1 MNRTIKT
8 LIVDDERLNR
18 EELIYLLN
26 NFPSIEIVGQAN
38 SGEACIME
46 AMKKKPDLIFLDVE
60 MPEMD
65 GMETAAALKELKNS
79 PLIVFA
85 TAYPQFAVQAFR
97 YEAIDYLLKPYDEK
111 QLEQTI
117 ARIEKTLSYVVEK
130 EQDVANKLG
139 IENEEG
145 VIYVDPTEILYFQSV
160 DKQVKIVTKSNVFF
174 SKKTLKDLEKRLSTF
189 RFFRIH
195 KSYVI
200 NLHYVS
206 KLTPWFN
213 GAYNLQVFGRNESLP
228 VSRNYVKS
236 LREQLEL

>member
-1 MNRTIKT
+1 MNRIIRT
-8 LIVDDERLNR
+8 LIVDDEKLNR

-26 NFPSIEIVGQAN
+26 NFPNIEIVGQAN
-38 SGEACIME
+38 SGESCIME
-46 AMKKKPDLIFLDVE
+46 TMKKKPDLVFLDVE

-65 GMETAAALKELKNS
+65 GMETAASLKELKHP
-79 PLIVFA
+79 PLLVFA

-111 QLEQTI
+111 HLEQTI
-117 ARIEKTLSYVVEK
+117 SRIEKTLFHVEEK
-130 EQDVANKLG
+130 EQEVANKLG
-139 IENEEG
+139 IENEDG
-145 VIYVDPTEILYFQSV
+145 VIYVDPTEILYLQSV
-160 DKQVKIVTKSNVFF
+160 DKQVKIVTKSKIFF

>member
-8 LIVDDERLNR
+8 LIVDDEKLNR

-26 NFPSIEIVGQAN
+26 NFPNIEIVGQAN

-46 AMKKKPDLIFLDVE
+46 TMKKKPDLVFLDVE

-65 GMETAAALKELKNS
+65 GMETAASLKELKHP
-79 PLIVFA
+79 PLLVFA

-111 QLEQTI
+111 HLEQTI
-117 ARIEKTLSYVVEK
+117 SRIEKTLFHVEEK
-130 EQDVANKLG
+130 EQEVANKLG
-139 IENEEG
+139 IENEDG
-145 VIYVDPTEILYFQSV
+145 VIYVDPTEILYLQSV
-160 DKQVKIVTKSNVFF
+160 DKQVKIVTKSKIFF